1 MSASRAHFE
10 NERNLN
16 HVIVLEPARTAM
28 FSAPNADSNLQRG
41 LLAYTFGT
49 PSSGNEEGDFFFP
62 VLHTDSFLGTV
73 CSRVCGLF
81 FFLTRCFAITLLYF
95 FSFFFNLFNFV
106 LSRRL
111 VVCTQRPGLSRSM
124 PAGCCVCP
132 VTF

>member
-28 FSAPNADSNLQRG
+28 FSAPNADSHLQRG

-49 PSSGNEEGDFFFP
+49 PSSGNEEGDFFSQFCTRTYFWVQF
-62 VLHTDSFLGTV
+62 VLEYVD
-73 CSRVCGLF
+73 C

-95 FSFFFNLFNFV
+95 FSFFFILFNFV

>member
-49 PSSGNEEGDFFFP
+49 PSSGNEEGDFFLFP
-62 VLHTDSFLGTV
+62 SFAH
-73 CSRVCGLF
+73 GLIF
-81 FFLTRCFAITLLYF
+81 GY
-95 FSFFFNLFNFV
+95 SLF
-106 LSRRL
+106 
-111 VVCTQRPGLSRSM
+111 
-124 PAGCCVCP
+124 
-132 VTF
+132 

>member
-28 FSAPNADSNLQRG
+28 FSAPHADSNLQRG

-62 VLHTDSFLGTV
+62 VLHTDLFLGTV
-73 CSRVCGLF
+73 CSRVCG
-81 FFLTRCFAITLLYF
+81 
-95 FSFFFNLFNFV
+95 
-106 LSRRL
+106 
-111 VVCTQRPGLSRSM
+111 
-124 PAGCCVCP
+124 
-132 VTF
+132 

>member
-49 PSSGNEEGDFFFP
+49 PSSGNEESDFFSQFCTRTYFWVQF
-62 VLHTDSFLGTV
+62 VLEYVD
-73 CSRVCGLF
+73 C

>member
-49 PSSGNEEGDFFFP
+49 PSSGNEEGDFFSQFCTRTHFWVQF
-62 VLHTDSFLGTV
+62 VLEYVDCFFFDTLFRDNTLV
-73 CSRVCGLF
+73 LF
-81 FFLTRCFAITLLYF
+81 F
-95 FSFFFNLFNFV
+95 FFFNLFNFV

>member
-49 PSSGNEEGDFFFP
+49 PSSGNEEGDFFSQFCTRTHFWVQF
-62 VLHTDSFLGTV
+62 VLEYVDCFFFDTLFRDNTLV
-73 CSRVCGLF
+73 LF
-81 FFLTRCFAITLLYF
+81 FFF
-95 FSFFFNLFNFV
+95 F
-106 LSRRL
+106 
-111 VVCTQRPGLSRSM
+111 
-124 PAGCCVCP
+124 
-132 VTF
+132 

>member
-49 PSSGNEEGDFFFP
+49 PSSGNEEGDFFYLP
-62 VLHTDSFLGTV
+62 VLHTDLFLGTV

-81 FFLTRCFAITLLYF
+81 FFDTLFRDNTLVLF
-95 FSFFFNLFNFV
+95 FFFFNLFNFV

-111 VVCTQRPGLSRSM
+111 VVCTQRPGFSRSM
-124 PAGCCVCP
+124 TAGCCVCP

>member
-49 PSSGNEEGDFFFP
+49 PSSGNEESDFFSQFCTRTSFWVQF
-62 VLHTDSFLGTV
+62 VLEYVD
-73 CSRVCGLF
+73 C

-95 FSFFFNLFNFV
+95 FSFFF
-106 LSRRL
+106 
-111 VVCTQRPGLSRSM
+111 
-124 PAGCCVCP
+124 
-132 VTF
+132 